1 MWPGTCVT
9 MIPGEPQVPDFAPAP
24 SMPLS
29 NQEVVFEFYA
39 GLAPLERVGVVFLS
53 TIVLGSVVLGLLP
66 GFSDRTI
73 ETARRSPVISV
84 LIGIPGAVALAALLY
99 FGQLLSHSEVGIFF
113 GIPLVTAGL
122 ALLPTFTLLGIVAI
136 GESIGV
142 RLGWGGAVGR
152 LIIGALGISVL
163 AATMETIAIG
173 GAALVCLGVGAGVRV
188 LVTGGTVTNPS
199 ERTVP
204 PANEI

>member
-1 MWPGTCVT
+1 MWAGTCVT
-9 MIPGEPQVPDFAPAP
+9 MLPGESQVLDFAHAA

-39 GLAPLERVGVVFLS
+39 GLTPLQRVGAVFLS
-53 TIVLGSVVLGLLP
+53 TIVLGAVVLGLLP

-84 LIGIPGAVALAALLY
+84 LIGIPGSAVLGALLY

-122 ALLPTFTLLGIVAI
+122 ALFPTFTLLGIVAS

-142 RLGWGGAVGR
+142 RLGCGGAVGR
-152 LIIGALGISVL
+152 LVIGAIGIGVL

-173 GAALVCLGVGAGVRV
+173 GALVCLGVGAGTRV
-188 LVTGGTVTNPS
+188 LVTGGTVTDPS

-204 PANEI
+204 PANKI